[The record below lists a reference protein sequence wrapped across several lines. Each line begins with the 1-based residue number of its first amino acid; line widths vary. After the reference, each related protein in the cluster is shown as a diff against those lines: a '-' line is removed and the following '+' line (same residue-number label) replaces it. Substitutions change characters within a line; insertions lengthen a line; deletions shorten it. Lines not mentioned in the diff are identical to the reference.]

1 MGTPGY
7 GSNNR
12 NSMGER
18 TVAQQK
24 NVDMKRKEQNDYARQ
39 ARTSMAKPLKSSAK
53 PSFTPAGGVPGVK
66 KPVYVAPTTKKSG
79 LKSRVAAAVKR
90 TTRKGK

>member
-12 NSMGER
+12 NSNGAR

-24 NVDMKRKEQNDYARQ
+24 NVDRKRGEKNAYAAQSRL
-39 ARTSMAKPLKSSAK
+39 AKTDVKYHSKST
-53 PSFTPAGGVPGVK
+53 TPKGEIPGVK
-66 KPVYVAPTTKKSG
+66 KPVYVAPAAKKPG

>member
-12 NSMGER
+12 NSNGAR

-24 NVDMKRKEQNDYARQ
+24 NVDRKRGEQNAYAAQSRL
-39 ARTSMAKPLKSSAK
+39 AK
-53 PSFTPAGGVPGVK
+53 TPIVSKNSTPKGEIPGVK
-66 KPVYVAPTTKKSG
+66 KPVYVAPTAKKPG

>member
-12 NSMGER
+12 NSNGAR

-24 NVDMKRKEQNDYARQ
+24 NVDKKRAEQNAYAAQ
-39 ARTSMAKPLKSSAK
+39 ARLAKTDVKYHKST
-53 PSFTPAGGVPGVK
+53 TPKGEIPGVK
-66 KPVYVAPTTKKSG
+66 RPVATPTPTKKTA
-79 LKSRVAAAVKR
+79 LKSKIKAAVKR
-90 TTRKGK
+90 RTTRKVR

>member
-24 NVDMKRKEQNDYARQ
+24 NVDMKRAEQNSYAAQSRL
-39 ARTSMAKPLKSSAK
+39 AKTDVKYHSKST
-53 PSFTPAGGVPGVK
+53 TPKGEIPGVK
-66 KPVYVAPTTKKSG
+66 KPVYVAPAAKKPG
-79 LKSRVAAAVKR
+79 LGKRIAAFVAGSRKR
-90 TTRKGK
+90 